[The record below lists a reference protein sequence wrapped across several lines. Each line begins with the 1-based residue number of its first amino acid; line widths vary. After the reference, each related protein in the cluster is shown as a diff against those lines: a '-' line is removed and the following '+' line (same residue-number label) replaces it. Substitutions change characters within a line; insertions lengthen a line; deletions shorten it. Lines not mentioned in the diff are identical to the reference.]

1 MTRNPSDHR
10 ITLDCW
16 RSVENDS
23 AILNPDQASLGNPGN
38 VHDGFGHFAE
48 RSSGKVNLPP
58 SRADDATLLDQR
70 VDNALA
76 NLICKHPTG
85 LETNSI
91 TRKQRNLPVRGIN
104 FAKILNLRT
113 DQRQYAAILEIN
125 LPSVNHRCRGISLK
139 KKGAARQI
147 AIRQVKG

>member
-23 AILNPDQASLGNPGN
+23 AILNVDQASLGNPGN
-38 VHDGFGHFAE
+38 VHDGFGHFAK

-58 SRADDATLLDQR
+58 SRANDATLLDQR

-91 TRKQRNLPVRGIN
+91 TRKQRNLPVIPFSHLGTDNNIHSEIVPVADSN
-104 FAKILNLRT
+104 AKGG
-113 DQRQYAAILEIN
+113 LEIQ
-125 LPSVNHRCRGISLK
+125 LK
-139 KKGAARQI
+139 
-147 AIRQVKG
+147 